1 MIDDSPIKIKYQEVK
16 YSQLRNIFPQR
27 GEKWSGKKCEKKK
40 IKLSGPKA
48 HRPARVCGALIC

>member
-27 GEKWSGKKCEKKK
+27 GEKMEWEKMREKK